1 MILIIDN
8 YDSFTY
14 NLVQYI
20 GLINHNINVV
30 KNNKISIRDIKN
42 MVPEKIIISPG
53 PGHPKDAGITV
64 NAIKKFGNQIPIL
77 GICLG
82 LQAITIAYGG
92 EVVHANE
99 IVHGKTSTITHSK
112 SIIFDNIPEKFKA
125 TRYHSLVL
133 DPKSLP
139 DCLHRSA
146 WTEDGVIMGVRHTDY
161 PVYGIQFHPESIL
174 TPDGKAILKNFLD
187 VVG

>member
-99 IVHGKTSTITHSK
+99 VVHGKTSTITHSK

-125 TRYHSLVL
+125 TRYHSLVAR
-133 DPKSLP
+133 KESLP
-139 DCLHRSA
+139 KELKIIAETNTGLIMALEHKIFPIF
-146 WTEDGVIMGVRHTDY
+146 GV
-161 PVYGIQFHPESIL
+161 QFHPESIV
-174 TPDGKAILKNFLD
+174 TDYGMDIVKNFLIL
-187 VVG
+187 